1 MTTPVYVPSVISGAD
16 YVTIADDL
24 AYANEAVL
32 SSLVYQFE
40 TVQTIVYLNVVEPE
54 VDLLNSFWQNY
65 LGNVSTLSSNTLLST
80 SVSAL
85 QQHVITS
92 GSYLTVNDYLGANLP
107 PGTLL
112 PYAFYQLSVFA
123 GFPFSTSYVQ
133 MP

>member
-65 LGNVSTLSSNTLLST
+65 TGNVSTLSSNTLLST

-85 QQHVITS
+85 QQHVLHLVAT
-92 GSYLTVNDYLGANLP
+92 
-107 PGTLL
+107 
-112 PYAFYQLSVFA
+112 
-123 GFPFSTSYVQ
+123 
-133 MP
+133 